1 MHMKRFSLPL
11 LALALCLFGCTPKEN
26 PTPTPTPDPKPD
38 PPTEQVVPAKV
49 TLNETSVSLTG
60 EESKVVTFTSA
71 TDWKAAVA
79 SDGSSWLTV
88 SPASGSAGT
97 TSVTVK
103 AKANPAYDDRK
114 TTFTIT
120 GTGKDGSTSTGT
132 VHVTQAATLGMVV
145 EQKAFEVA
153 AAGGTVTVKV
163 KANTDYTYTIDASGQ
178 GWITETTTRALT
190 EYVHTFKVDANDQ
203 YDSRQGTI
211 TFKNTKTGETDPVTV
226 TQDALLGM
234 IVEQKAFEV
243 ATTGGSITVT
253 VKANTEYDY
262 VISESCKEWITES
275 ATRGLTEYTHTFK
288 IAPND
293 QYDERI
299 GVITFRDTKTGA
311 TEEVQVKQA
320 SKSGMFLATDSAEVS
335 WEEQTVEVKLMTNL
349 DFNVSIYNDWIAR
362 VDTRGLPED
371 IVLFRIAANEYGT
384 PRTGEINFSSADG
397 STSAVFTV
405 KQGISPEFEAER
417 TALMAIFNALDGS
430 NWESHENW
438 GTEAPVT
445 MWPKVMCDENGH
457 VVSLNLND
465 PGIKGSLPPEIGNL
479 PYLTDLN
486 MGGPYVD
493 CHFTGSLPEEI
504 GNLTNLKRLQMDNCP
519 FEGRLPESLGN
530 LSNLEWLY
538 IARCEKLAPG
548 PIPSWIGNLTK
559 LKLIQIYGHN
569 FTGQLPESIGNLTN
583 LEHLDIIHCS
593 LDSTVPAS
601 FGNLRNLKFLRMS
614 ENGNLHGPIPASLS
628 NLPEWWRLWPGVVYG
643 NRFSQ
648 QDIVDSN
655 LPAPKGQKLTA
666 SDGSTLDLDAV
677 LSGNKYTLLHA
688 WDIDFPNCLDFMQTL
703 RNYYKQLP
711 SGELYVFGLMSSN
724 KLESAQ
730 AQEAYN
736 QAKGIYAQYDIP
748 WKQVFD
754 EVYSY
759 NRPFGDEYGDS
770 CYPYGSINEVVLF
783 KGDKVVRT
791 SLATG
796 IPNDCLTYLAD
807 EYDLTLKF
815 YESTDYSQDG
825 KVEMLQTAKEG
836 NGIDLVVMGDGFSDR
851 LIADG
856 TYRKTMVDAMEGF
869 FSVEPFASF
878 RNLFNVYMVT
888 AVSKNEEFSIGTE
901 TALAGYFNAT
911 GTVCNGSIATVQ
923 EYARKAVDET
933 RLQNATCLAILNK
946 EMPAGYTY
954 MLDPEAENDYG
965 GGTGIAFVALGAG
978 SFTGFGDDTMAEI
991 IHHEGGGHAFGKLAD
1006 EYYYDF
1012 NGPVSQD
1019 GLDYLHQVEKYGWYK
1034 NIDSESSPTAVK
1046 WAKFLAD
1053 PRYADEHLG
1062 VYEGADLCISG
1073 LYRPTEDSIMFTNKG
1088 KFNAPSREAIYY
1100 RIHKLAYGASW
1111 KYDYETFVSW
1121 DAKNQ

>member
-1 MHMKRFSLPL
+1 MKRFSLPL

-103 AKANPAYDDRK
+103 AKANPTYDDRE
-114 TTFTIT
+114 TTVTIT

-145 EQKAFEVA
+145 EQKAFEA
-153 AAGGTVTVKV
+153 PAAGGTVTVKV

-178 GWITETTTRALT
+178 SWITETTTRALT
-190 EYVHTFKVDANDQ
+190 EYTHTFKVDANDR

-211 TFKNTKTGETDPVTV
+211 TFKNTKTGETDQVTI

-243 ATTGGSITVT
+243 AATGGSITVT

-275 ATRGLTEYTHTFK
+275 TTRGLTEYAHTFK

-320 SKSGMFLATDSAEVS
+320 SKG
-335 WEEQTVEVKLMTNL
+335 
-349 DFNVSIYNDWIAR
+349 
-362 VDTRGLPED
+362 
-371 IVLFRIAANEYGT
+371 
-384 PRTGEINFSSADG
+384 
-397 STSAVFTV
+397 
-405 KQGISPEFEAER
+405 GISPEFEAER
-417 TALMAIFNALDGS
+417 AALMAIFNALDGP
-430 NWESHENW
+430 NWESHEYW

-445 MWPKVMCDENGH
+445 WWPNILCDENGH

-583 LEHLDIIHCS
+583 LEHLDIKYCS

-688 WDIDFPNCLDFMQTL
+688 WDIEFPNCLDFMQTL

-711 SGELYVFGLMSSN
+711 SGELSVFGLMSSN
-724 KLESAQ
+724 QLESAQ
-730 AQEAYN
+730 AQEEYN

-946 EMPAGYTY
+946 EMPAGYAY
-954 MLDPEAENDYG
+954 MLDPEAVNDYG
-965 GGTGIAFVALGAG
+965 CGTGIAFVALGAG
-978 SFTGFGDDTMAEI
+978 SFIGFGDNTMAEI

-1053 PRYADEHLG
+1053 PRYAGEHLG
-1062 VYEGADLCISG
+1062 VYEGAALCISG
-1073 LYRPTEDSIMFTNKG
+1073 LYRPTEESIMFTNKG

-1121 DAKNQ
+1121 DAKNR

>member
-1 MHMKRFSLPL
+1 MKRFSLPL

-103 AKANPAYDDRK
+103 AKANPTYDDRE

-145 EQKAFEVA
+145 EQKAFEVP

-211 TFKNTKTGETDPVTV
+211 TFKNTKTGETDQVTI

-243 ATTGGSITVT
+243 AETGGSITVT

-275 ATRGLTEYTHTFK
+275 TTRGLTEYTHTFK

-299 GVITFRDTKTGA
+299 GVITFRDTKTGT

-320 SKSGMFLATDSAEVS
+320 SKE
-335 WEEQTVEVKLMTNL
+335 
-349 DFNVSIYNDWIAR
+349 
-362 VDTRGLPED
+362 
-371 IVLFRIAANEYGT
+371 
-384 PRTGEINFSSADG
+384 
-397 STSAVFTV
+397 
-405 KQGISPEFEAER
+405 GISPEFETER
-417 TALMAIFNALDGS
+417 AALMAIFNALDGP
-430 NWESHENW
+430 NWESHEYW

-445 MWPKVMCDENGH
+445 WWPNILCDENGH

-559 LKLIQIYGHN
+559 LKLILLYGHN

-583 LEHLDIIHCS
+583 LEHLDIKYCS

-655 LPAPKGQKLTA
+655 LPAPKGQKLIA

-688 WDIDFPNCLDFMQTL
+688 WDIYFPNCLDFMQTL

-901 TALAGYFNAT
+901 TALEGYFSAT
-911 GTVCNGSIATVQ
+911 GTVCTGSIAAVQ

-946 EMPAGYTY
+946 EMPAGYAY

-965 GGTGIAFVALGAG
+965 CGTGIAFVALGAG
-978 SFTGFGDDTMAEI
+978 SFIGFGDNTMAEI

-1012 NGPVSQD
+1012 NEPVSQN

-1053 PRYADEHLG
+1053 PRYAGEHLG
-1062 VYEGADLCISG
+1062 VYEGAALCISG

-1121 DAKNQ
+1121 DAKNR

>member
-1 MHMKRFSLPL
+1 MKRFSLPL

-60 EESKVVTFTSA
+60 EGSKVVTFTSA

-88 SPASGSAGT
+88 SPTSGSAGT

-211 TFKNTKTGETDPVTV
+211 TFKNTKTGETDQVTV

-243 ATTGGSITVT
+243 AETGGSITVT

-275 ATRGLTEYTHTFK
+275 TTRGLTEYTHTFK

-320 SKSGMFLATDSAEVS
+320 SKG
-335 WEEQTVEVKLMTNL
+335 
-349 DFNVSIYNDWIAR
+349 
-362 VDTRGLPED
+362 
-371 IVLFRIAANEYGT
+371 
-384 PRTGEINFSSADG
+384 
-397 STSAVFTV
+397 
-405 KQGISPEFEAER
+405 GISPEFEAER
-417 TALMAIFNALDGS
+417 AALMAIFNALDGP
-430 NWESHENW
+430 NWESHEYW

-445 MWPKVMCDENGH
+445 WWPNIMCDENGH

-559 LKLIQIYGHN
+559 LKLILIYGHN

-583 LEHLDIIHCS
+583 LEHLDIKYCS

-601 FGNLRNLKFLRMS
+601 FGNLRNLKFLRLS

-628 NLPEWWRLWPGVVYG
+628 NIPEWWRLWPGVVYG

-730 AQEAYN
+730 AQEEYN

-946 EMPAGYTY
+946 EMPAGYAY

-965 GGTGIAFVALGAG
+965 CGTGIAFVALGAG
-978 SFTGFGDDTMAEI
+978 SFIGFGDNTMAEI

-1053 PRYADEHLG
+1053 PRYAGEHLG
-1062 VYEGADLCISG
+1062 VYEGAALCISG

-1088 KFNAPSREAIYY
+1088 QYNAPSREAIYY

-1121 DAKNQ
+1121 DAKNR

>member
-1 MHMKRFSLPL
+1 MKRFSLPL

-38 PPTEQVVPAKV
+38 PPAEQVVPAKV

-60 EESKVVTFTSA
+60 EESKAVTFTSA

-103 AKANPAYDDRK
+103 AKANPTYDERK

-132 VHVTQAATLGMVV
+132 VQVTQAATLGMVV
-145 EQKAFEVA
+145 EQKAFEVPA
-153 AAGGTVTVKV
+153 SGGTVTVKV
-163 KANTDYTYTIDASGQ
+163 KANTDYTYTIDSSGQ

-211 TFKNTKTGETDPVTV
+211 TFKNTKTGETDQVTI
-226 TQDALLGM
+226 TQGALLGM
-234 IVEQKAFEV
+234 IVEQKIFEV
-243 ATTGGSITVT
+243 AETGGSITVT

-275 ATRGLTEYTHTFK
+275 TTRGLTEYTHTFK

-320 SKSGMFLATDSAEVS
+320 SKG
-335 WEEQTVEVKLMTNL
+335 
-349 DFNVSIYNDWIAR
+349 
-362 VDTRGLPED
+362 
-371 IVLFRIAANEYGT
+371 
-384 PRTGEINFSSADG
+384 
-397 STSAVFTV
+397 
-405 KQGISPEFEAER
+405 GISPEFEAER
-417 TALMAIFNALDGS
+417 AALMAIFNALDGP
-430 NWESHENW
+430 NWESHEYW

-445 MWPKVMCDENGH
+445 WWPNILCDENGH
-457 VVSLNLND
+457 VVSLNLSD

-559 LKLIQIYGHN
+559 LKFILIYGHN

-583 LEHLDIIHCS
+583 LENLDIKYCS

-601 FGNLRNLKFLRMS
+601 FGNLKNLKFLRLS

-628 NLPEWWRLWPGVVYG
+628 NIPDWWLWWPQVLFG
-643 NRFSQ
+643 NRFTQ
-648 QDIVDSN
+648 QDVRDSN
-655 LPAPKGQKLTA
+655 LPAPKGYRLTA
-666 SDGSTLDLDAV
+666 SDGSTIDFDA
-677 LSGNKYTLLHA
+677 LRSANKYTLLHS
-688 WDIDFPNCLDFMQTL
+688 WHVDFAICVDYMNTL
-703 RNYYKQLP
+703 RNYYNQLP
-711 SGELYVFGLMSSN
+711 SGELAVLGCMPSN
-724 KLESAQ
+724 RREQ
-730 AQEAYN
+730 APEDFENARTLYTRN
-736 QAKGIYAQYDIP
+736 EIP
-748 WKQVFD
+748 WKQYFD
-754 EVYSY
+754 DLYSD
-759 NRPFGDEYGDS
+759 NRPFGLENGEIL
-770 CYPYGSINEVVLF
+770 YPDGGQNEVIIF
-783 KGDKVVRT
+783 QGDKAVCT

-796 IPNDCLTYLAD
+796 NPDDCLAFIAD
-807 EYDLTLKF
+807 EYNLTLQF

-825 KVEMLQTAKEG
+825 KVETLQTAKEG

-856 TYRKTMVDAMEGF
+856 TYRKALVEAVEGF
-869 FSVEPFASF
+869 FSEEPMASF
-878 RNLFNVYMVT
+878 RNLFNVYLVNV
-888 AVSKNEEFSIGTE
+888 VSQNEEFSPGAV
-901 TALAGYFNAT
+901 TAL
-911 GTVCNGSIATVQ
+911 GSFFTPLGDACGGFPDAVK
-923 EYARKAVDET
+923 ARALGAISEE
-933 RLQNATCLAILNK
+933 RIENATCITVLNRM
-946 EMPAGYTY
+946 MPAGHAY
-954 MLDPEAENDYG
+954 MLDPEAGNELG
-965 GGTGIAFVALGAG
+965 GAGVAFVGLGSG
-978 SFTGFGDDTMAEI
+978 DFGGHGDVSMAELVL
-991 IHHEGGGHAFGKLAD
+991 HEAAGHAFGKLAD
-1006 EYYYDF
+1006 EYYYYF
-1012 NGPVSQD
+1012 NGPATPEI
-1019 GLDYLHQVEKYGWYK
+1019 LDYLHQVEKYGWYK

-1053 PRYADEHLG
+1053 PRYAGEHLG
-1062 VYEGADLCISG
+1062 VYEGANLCLTG
-1073 LYRPTEDSIMFTNKG
+1073 MYRPTEDSMMNSNKG

-1100 RIHKLAYGASW
+1100 RIHKLAYGTSW
-1111 KYDYETFVSW
+1111 KYDYETFVKW
-1121 DAKNQ
+1121 DAKNR

>member
-1 MHMKRFSLPL
+1 MKRFSLPL

-38 PPTEQVVPAKV
+38 PPTEQVTPAKV

-88 SPASGSAGT
+88 SPTSGSAGT

-103 AKANPAYDDRK
+103 AKANPTYDDRK

-145 EQKAFEVA
+145 EQKAFEVP

-163 KANTDYTYTIDASGQ
+163 KANTDYTYTIDASSQ
-178 GWITETTTRALT
+178 SWITETTTRALT
-190 EYVHTFKVDANDQ
+190 EYTHIFKVDANDQ

-211 TFKNTKTGETDPVTV
+211 TFKSTKTGETDQVTI

-243 ATTGGSITVT
+243 AETGGSITVT

-262 VISESCKEWITES
+262 IISESCKEWITES
-275 ATRGLTEYTHTFK
+275 TTRGLTEYTHTFK

-299 GVITFRDTKTGA
+299 GVITFRDTKTGT

-320 SKSGMFLATDSAEVS
+320 SKE
-335 WEEQTVEVKLMTNL
+335 
-349 DFNVSIYNDWIAR
+349 
-362 VDTRGLPED
+362 
-371 IVLFRIAANEYGT
+371 
-384 PRTGEINFSSADG
+384 
-397 STSAVFTV
+397 
-405 KQGISPEFEAER
+405 GISPEFETER
-417 TALMAIFNALDGS
+417 AALMAIFNALDGP
-430 NWESHENW
+430 NWESHEYW

-445 MWPKVMCDENGH
+445 WWPNILCDENGH
-457 VVSLNLND
+457 VVSLDLND

-530 LSNLEWLY
+530 LSNLERLY

-559 LKLIQIYGHN
+559 LKLILLYGHN

-583 LEHLDIIHCS
+583 LEHLDIKYCS

-601 FGNLRNLKFLRMS
+601 FGNLKNLKFLRMS

-628 NLPEWWRLWPGVVYG
+628 NIPDWWVWWPQVLFG
-643 NRFSQ
+643 NRFTQ
-648 QDIVDSN
+648 QDVRDSN
-655 LPAPKGQKLTA
+655 LPAPKGYRLTA
-666 SDGSTLDLDAV
+666 SDGSTIDFDA
-677 LSGNKYTLLHA
+677 LRSANKYTLLHS
-688 WDIDFPNCLDFMQTL
+688 WHVDFAVCVDYMNTL
-703 RNYYKQLP
+703 RNYYNQLP
-711 SGELYVFGLMSSN
+711 SGELAVLGCMPSN
-724 KLESAQ
+724 RGEQ
-730 AQEAYN
+730 APEDFEKARTL
-736 QAKGIYAQYDIP
+736 YARNEIP
-748 WKQVFD
+748 WKQYFD
-754 EVYSY
+754 DLYSD
-759 NRPFGDEYGDS
+759 NRPFGLENGMIL
-770 CYPYGSINEVVLF
+770 YPDGGQNEVIIF
-783 KGDKVVRT
+783 QGDKAVCT

-796 IPNDCLTYLAD
+796 NPDDCLAFIAD
-807 EYDLTLKF
+807 EYNLTLQF
-815 YESTDYSQDG
+815 YESKDYSQDG

-856 TYRKTMVDAMEGF
+856 TYRKALVEAVEGF
-869 FSVEPFASF
+869 FSEEPMASF
-878 RNLFNVYMVT
+878 RNLFNVYLVNV
-888 AVSKNEEFSIGTE
+888 VSQNEEFSPGAV
-901 TALAGYFNAT
+901 TALGSFFTPLGDACGGYPDA
-911 GTVCNGSIATVQ
+911 VK
-923 EYARKAVDET
+923 ARALGAISEE
-933 RLQNATCLAILNK
+933 RFENATCITVLNR
-946 EMPAGYTY
+946 MLPAGHAY
-954 MLDPEAENDYG
+954 MLDPEAGNELG
-965 GGTGIAFVALGAG
+965 GAGVAFVGLGSG
-978 SFTGFGDDTMAEI
+978 DFGGHGDVSMAELVL
-991 IHHEGGGHAFGKLAD
+991 HEAAGHAFGKLAD
-1006 EYYYDF
+1006 EYYYYF
-1012 NGPVSQD
+1012 NGPATPEI
-1019 GLDYLHQVEKYGWYK
+1019 LDYLHQVEKYGWYK

-1053 PRYADEHLG
+1053 PRYAGEHLG
-1062 VYEGADLCISG
+1062 VYEGANLCLTG
-1073 LYRPTEDSIMFTNKG
+1073 MYRPTEDSMMNSNKG

-1121 DAKNQ
+1121 DAKNR

>member
-1 MHMKRFSLPL
+1 MKRFSLPL

-60 EESKVVTFTSA
+60 EGSKVVTFTSA

-79 SDGSSWLTV
+79 SGGSSWLTV
-88 SPASGSAGT
+88 SPTSGSAGT

-103 AKANPAYDDRK
+103 AKANPTYDDRE

-145 EQKAFEVA
+145 EQKAFEVP

-190 EYVHTFKVDANDQ
+190 EYVHTFKVDANDR

-211 TFKNTKTGETDPVTV
+211 TFKNTKTGETDQVTI

-243 ATTGGSITVT
+243 AETGGSITVT

-275 ATRGLTEYTHTFK
+275 TTRGLTEYTHTFK

-320 SKSGMFLATDSAEVS
+320 SKG
-335 WEEQTVEVKLMTNL
+335 
-349 DFNVSIYNDWIAR
+349 
-362 VDTRGLPED
+362 
-371 IVLFRIAANEYGT
+371 
-384 PRTGEINFSSADG
+384 
-397 STSAVFTV
+397 
-405 KQGISPEFEAER
+405 GISPEFEAER
-417 TALMAIFNALDGS
+417 AALMAIFNALDGP
-430 NWESHENW
+430 NWESHEYW

-445 MWPKVMCDENGH
+445 WWPNIMCDENGH

-504 GNLTNLKRLQMDNCP
+504 GNLTNLKRLQMVNCP

-530 LSNLEWLY
+530 LSNLEGLY
-538 IARCEKLAPG
+538 ITYCEKLAPG
-548 PIPSWIGNLTK
+548 PIPSWIGNLAK
-559 LKLIQIYGHN
+559 LKVLQIYGHN
-569 FTGQLPESIGNLTN
+569 FTGQLPESLGNLTN
-583 LEHLDIIHCS
+583 LEKLDIIHCS

-628 NLPEWWRLWPGVVYG
+628 NLPEWWRLWPRVVYG

-688 WDIDFPNCLDFMQTL
+688 WDIYFPNCLDFMQTL

-946 EMPAGYTY
+946 EMPAGYAY

-965 GGTGIAFVALGAG
+965 CGTGIAFVALGAG
-978 SFTGFGDDTMAEI
+978 SFIGFGDNTMAEI

-1053 PRYADEHLG
+1053 PRYAGEHLG
-1062 VYEGADLCISG
+1062 VYEGAALCISG

-1088 KFNAPSREAIYY
+1088 QYNAPSREAIYY

-1121 DAKNQ
+1121 DAKNR

>member
-60 EESKVVTFTSA
+60 EGSKAVTFTSA

-79 SDGSSWLTV
+79 SGGSSWLTV
-88 SPASGSAGT
+88 SPTSGSAGT

-103 AKANPAYDDRK
+103 AKANPTYDDRE

-145 EQKAFEVA
+145 EQKAFEVP

-211 TFKNTKTGETDPVTV
+211 TFKNTKTGETDQVTV

-243 ATTGGSITVT
+243 AETGGSITVT

-275 ATRGLTEYTHTFK
+275 TTRGLTEYTHTFK

-293 QYDERI
+293 QCDERI

-311 TEEVQVKQA
+311 TEEVQV
-320 SKSGMFLATDSAEVS
+320 
-335 WEEQTVEVKLMTNL
+335 
-349 DFNVSIYNDWIAR
+349 R
-362 VDTRGLPED
+362 
-371 IVLFRIAANEYGT
+371 
-384 PRTGEINFSSADG
+384 
-397 STSAVFTV
+397 
-405 KQGISPEFEAER
+405 QGISPEFEAER
-417 TALMAIFNALDGS
+417 AALMAIFNALDGP
-430 NWESHENW
+430 NWESHGYW

-445 MWPKVMCDENGH
+445 RWPKVMCDENGH

-530 LSNLEWLY
+530 LSNLEGLY
-538 IARCEKLAPG
+538 ITYCEKLAPG
-548 PIPSWIGNLTK
+548 PIPSWIGNLAK
-559 LKLIQIYGHN
+559 LKVLQIYGHN

-583 LEHLDIIHCS
+583 LEHLDIKHCS

-688 WDIDFPNCLDFMQTL
+688 WDIYFPNCLDFMQTL

-724 KLESAQ
+724 QLESAQ

-901 TALAGYFNAT
+901 TALEGYFNAM
-911 GTVCNGSIATVQ
+911 GTVCTGSIAAVQ

-1012 NGPVSQD
+1012 NEPVSQN

-1062 VYEGADLCISG
+1062 VYEGAALCISG

-1121 DAKNQ
+1121 DAKNR

>member
-1 MHMKRFSLPL
+1 MPL

-60 EESKVVTFTSA
+60 EGSKVVTFTSA

-79 SDGSSWLTV
+79 SGGSSWLTV

-103 AKANPAYDDRK
+103 AKANPTYDDRE

-145 EQKAFEVA
+145 EQKAFEVP

-190 EYVHTFKVDANDQ
+190 EYTHTFKVDANDR

-211 TFKNTKTGETDPVTV
+211 TFKNTKTGETDQVTI
-226 TQDALLGM
+226 TQGALLGM
-234 IVEQKAFEV
+234 IVEQKVFEV
-243 ATTGGSITVT
+243 AETGGSITVT

-275 ATRGLTEYTHTFK
+275 TTRGLTEYTHTFK
-288 IAPND
+288 I
-293 QYDERI
+293 
-299 GVITFRDTKTGA
+299 RDTKSGA

-320 SKSGMFLATDSAEVS
+320 A
-335 WEEQTVEVKLMTNL
+335 
-349 DFNVSIYNDWIAR
+349 
-362 VDTRGLPED
+362 
-371 IVLFRIAANEYGT
+371 
-384 PRTGEINFSSADG
+384 
-397 STSAVFTV
+397 
-405 KQGISPEFEAER
+405 KQGIPPEFEAER
-417 TALMAIFNALDGS
+417 TALMAIFNALDGP
-430 NWESHENW
+430 NWESHEYW

-445 MWPKVMCDENGH
+445 WWPNILCDENGH
-457 VVSLNLND
+457 VVSLNLSD

-493 CHFTGSLPEEI
+493 CHF
-504 GNLTNLKRLQMDNCP
+504 TNLKRLQMDNCP

-538 IARCEKLAPG
+538 IARCEKLAPS

-583 LEHLDIIHCS
+583 LEHLDIKYCS

-601 FGNLRNLKFLRMS
+601 FGNLRNLKFLRLS

-628 NLPEWWRLWPGVVYG
+628 NIPEWWRLWPGVVYG

-724 KLESAQ
+724 QLESAQ
-730 AQEAYN
+730 AQEEYN

-946 EMPAGYTY
+946 EMPAGYAY

-965 GGTGIAFVALGAG
+965 CGTGIAFVALGAG
-978 SFTGFGDDTMAEI
+978 SFIGFGDNTMAEI

-1053 PRYADEHLG
+1053 PRYAGEHLG
-1062 VYEGADLCISG
+1062 VYEGAALCISG
-1073 LYRPTEDSIMFTNKG
+1073 LYRPTEESIMFTNKG
-1088 KFNAPSREAIYY
+1088 QYNAPSREAIYY

-1121 DAKNQ
+1121 DAKNR

>member
-1 MHMKRFSLPL
+1 MKRFSLPL

-60 EESKVVTFTSA
+60 EGSKVVTFTSA

-79 SDGSSWLTV
+79 SGGSSWLTV
-88 SPASGSAGT
+88 SPTSGSAGT

-103 AKANPAYDDRK
+103 AKANPTYDDRE

-145 EQKAFEVA
+145 EQKAFEVP

-190 EYVHTFKVDANDQ
+190 EYVHTFKVDANDR

-211 TFKNTKTGETDPVTV
+211 TFKNTKTGETDQVTI

-243 ATTGGSITVT
+243 AETGGSITVT

-275 ATRGLTEYTHTFK
+275 TTRGLTEYTHTFK

-320 SKSGMFLATDSAEVS
+320 SKG
-335 WEEQTVEVKLMTNL
+335 
-349 DFNVSIYNDWIAR
+349 
-362 VDTRGLPED
+362 
-371 IVLFRIAANEYGT
+371 
-384 PRTGEINFSSADG
+384 
-397 STSAVFTV
+397 
-405 KQGISPEFEAER
+405 GISPEFEAER
-417 TALMAIFNALDGS
+417 AALMAIFNALDGP
-430 NWESHENW
+430 NWESHEYW

-445 MWPKVMCDENGH
+445 WWPNILCDENGH
-457 VVSLNLND
+457 VVSLNLSD

-504 GNLTNLKRLQMDNCP
+504 GNLTNLKRLQMVNCP

-530 LSNLEWLY
+530 LSNLEGLY
-538 IARCEKLAPG
+538 ITYCEKLAPG
-548 PIPSWIGNLTK
+548 PIPSWIGNLAK
-559 LKLIQIYGHN
+559 LKVLQIYGHN
-569 FTGQLPESIGNLTN
+569 FTGQLPESLGNLTN
-583 LEHLDIIHCS
+583 LEKLDIIHCS

-628 NLPEWWRLWPGVVYG
+628 NLPEWWRLWPRVVYG

-688 WDIDFPNCLDFMQTL
+688 WDIYFPNCLDFMQTL

-946 EMPAGYTY
+946 EMPAGYAY

-965 GGTGIAFVALGAG
+965 CGTGIAFVALGAG
-978 SFTGFGDDTMAEI
+978 SFIGFGDNTMAEI

-1053 PRYADEHLG
+1053 PRYAGEHLG
-1062 VYEGADLCISG
+1062 VYEGAALCISG

-1088 KFNAPSREAIYY
+1088 QYNAPSREAIYY

-1121 DAKNQ
+1121 DAKNR

>member
-1 MHMKRFSLPL
+1 MKRFSLPL

-26 PTPTPTPDPKPD
+26 PTPTPNS
-38 PPTEQVVPAKV
+38 PTEQVVPAKV

-60 EESKVVTFTSA
+60 EGSKVVTFTSA

-103 AKANPAYDDRK
+103 AKANPTYDDRE

-145 EQKAFEVA
+145 EQKAFEVP

-190 EYVHTFKVDANDQ
+190 EYVLTFKVDANDQ

-211 TFKNTKTGETDPVTV
+211 TFKNTKTGETDQVTV

-243 ATTGGSITVT
+243 AETGGSITVT

-275 ATRGLTEYTHTFK
+275 TTRGLTEYTHTFK

-311 TEEVQVKQA
+311 TEEVQV
-320 SKSGMFLATDSAEVS
+320 
-335 WEEQTVEVKLMTNL
+335 
-349 DFNVSIYNDWIAR
+349 R
-362 VDTRGLPED
+362 
-371 IVLFRIAANEYGT
+371 
-384 PRTGEINFSSADG
+384 
-397 STSAVFTV
+397 
-405 KQGISPEFEAER
+405 QGISPEFEAER
-417 TALMAIFNALDGS
+417 AALMAIFNALDGP
-430 NWESHENW
+430 NWESHGYW

-445 MWPKVMCDENGH
+445 RWPKVMCDENGH

-530 LSNLEWLY
+530 LSNLEGLY
-538 IARCEKLAPG
+538 ITYCEKLAPG

-559 LKLIQIYGHN
+559 LKVLQIYGHN
-569 FTGQLPESIGNLTN
+569 FTGQLPESLGNLTN
-583 LEHLDIIHCS
+583 LEQLDIIHCS

-655 LPAPKGQKLTA
+655 LPAPKGRKLTA

-688 WDIDFPNCLDFMQTL
+688 WDIYFPNCLDFMQTL

-724 KLESAQ
+724 QLESAQ

-901 TALAGYFNAT
+901 TALEGYFSAT
-911 GTVCNGSIATVQ
+911 GTACTGSIAAVQ

-978 SFTGFGDDTMAEI
+978 SFIGFGDDTMAEI

-1012 NGPVSQD
+1012 NEPVSQN

-1053 PRYADEHLG
+1053 PRYAGEHLG

-1121 DAKNQ
+1121 DAKNR

>member
-60 EESKVVTFTSA
+60 EGSKAVTFTSA

-88 SPASGSAGT
+88 SPTSGSAGT

-103 AKANPAYDDRK
+103 AKANPAYDDRE

-145 EQKAFEVA
+145 EQKAFEVP

-190 EYVHTFKVDANDQ
+190 EYVHTFKVDANDR

-211 TFKNTKTGETDPVTV
+211 TFKNTKTGETDQVTI

-234 IVEQKAFEV
+234 IVEQKVFEV
-243 ATTGGSITVT
+243 AETGGSITVT

-275 ATRGLTEYTHTFK
+275 TTRGLTEYTHTFK

-320 SKSGMFLATDSAEVS
+320 SKG
-335 WEEQTVEVKLMTNL
+335 
-349 DFNVSIYNDWIAR
+349 
-362 VDTRGLPED
+362 
-371 IVLFRIAANEYGT
+371 
-384 PRTGEINFSSADG
+384 
-397 STSAVFTV
+397 
-405 KQGISPEFEAER
+405 GISPEFEAER
-417 TALMAIFNALDGS
+417 TALMAIFNALDGP
-430 NWESHENW
+430 NWESHEYW

-445 MWPKVMCDENGH
+445 WWPNILCDENGH
-457 VVSLNLND
+457 VVSLNLSD

-530 LSNLEWLY
+530 LSNLERLY
-538 IARCEKLAPG
+538 ITYCEKLAPG

-569 FTGQLPESIGNLTN
+569 FTGQLPESLGNLTN
-583 LEHLDIIHCS
+583 LEKLDIMHCS

-628 NLPEWWRLWPGVVYG
+628 NLPEWWRLWPRVVYG

-688 WDIDFPNCLDFMQTL
+688 WDIYFPNCLDFMQTL

-724 KLESAQ
+724 QLESAQ

-946 EMPAGYTY
+946 EMPAGYAY

-965 GGTGIAFVALGAG
+965 CGTGIAFVALGAG
-978 SFTGFGDDTMAEI
+978 SFIGFGDNTMAEI

-1053 PRYADEHLG
+1053 PRYAGEHLG
-1062 VYEGADLCISG
+1062 VYEGAALCISG

-1088 KFNAPSREAIYY
+1088 QYNAPSREAIYY

-1121 DAKNQ
+1121 DAKNR

>member
-1 MHMKRFSLPL
+1 MKRFSLPL

-60 EESKVVTFTSA
+60 EGSKVVTFTSA

-79 SDGSSWLTV
+79 SGGSSWLTV
-88 SPASGSAGT
+88 SPTSGSAGT

-103 AKANPAYDDRK
+103 AKANPTYDDRE

-145 EQKAFEVA
+145 EQKAFEVP

-211 TFKNTKTGETDPVTV
+211 TFKNTKTGETDQVTV

-243 ATTGGSITVT
+243 AETGGSITVT

-275 ATRGLTEYTHTFK
+275 TTRGLTEYTHTFK

-293 QYDERI
+293 QCDERI

-311 TEEVQVKQA
+311 TEEVQV
-320 SKSGMFLATDSAEVS
+320 
-335 WEEQTVEVKLMTNL
+335 
-349 DFNVSIYNDWIAR
+349 R
-362 VDTRGLPED
+362 
-371 IVLFRIAANEYGT
+371 
-384 PRTGEINFSSADG
+384 
-397 STSAVFTV
+397 
-405 KQGISPEFEAER
+405 QGISPEFEAER
-417 TALMAIFNALDGS
+417 AALMAIFNALDGP
-430 NWESHENW
+430 NWESHGYW

-445 MWPKVMCDENGH
+445 RWQKVMCDENGH

-530 LSNLEWLY
+530 LSNLERLY
-538 IARCEKLAPG
+538 ITYCEKLAPG

-559 LKLIQIYGHN
+559 LKVLQIYGHN

-583 LEHLDIIHCS
+583 LEHLDIKHCS

-724 KLESAQ
+724 QLESAQ
-730 AQEAYN
+730 AQEEYN

-807 EYDLTLKF
+807 EYDLTLQF

-901 TALAGYFNAT
+901 TALAGYFSAT
-911 GTVCNGSIATVQ
+911 GTVCTGSIAAVQ

-978 SFTGFGDDTMAEI
+978 SFIGFGDDTMAEI

-1012 NGPVSQD
+1012 NEPVSQN

-1053 PRYADEHLG
+1053 PRYAGEHLG
-1062 VYEGADLCISG
+1062 VYEGAALCISG

-1121 DAKNQ
+1121 DAKNR

>member
-1 MHMKRFSLPL
+1 MKRFSLPL

-60 EESKVVTFTSA
+60 EGSKVVTFTSA

-79 SDGSSWLTV
+79 SGGSSWLTV
-88 SPASGSAGT
+88 SPTSGSAGT

-103 AKANPAYDDRK
+103 AKANPTYDDRE

-145 EQKAFEVA
+145 EQKAFEVP

-211 TFKNTKTGETDPVTV
+211 TFKNTKTGETDQVTI
-226 TQDALLGM
+226 TQGALLGM
-234 IVEQKAFEV
+234 IVEQKVFEV
-243 ATTGGSITVT
+243 AETGGSITVT

-275 ATRGLTEYTHTFK
+275 TTRGLTEYTHTFK

-311 TEEVQVKQA
+311 TEEVQV
-320 SKSGMFLATDSAEVS
+320 
-335 WEEQTVEVKLMTNL
+335 
-349 DFNVSIYNDWIAR
+349 R
-362 VDTRGLPED
+362 
-371 IVLFRIAANEYGT
+371 
-384 PRTGEINFSSADG
+384 
-397 STSAVFTV
+397 
-405 KQGISPEFEAER
+405 QGISPEFEAER
-417 TALMAIFNALDGS
+417 AALMAIFNALDGP
-430 NWESHENW
+430 NWESHEYW

-445 MWPKVMCDENGH
+445 WWPNILCDENGH
-457 VVSLNLND
+457 VVSLDLND

-538 IARCEKLAPG
+538 IARCEKLAPS

-583 LEHLDIIHCS
+583 LEHLDIKYCS

-601 FGNLRNLKFLRMS
+601 FGNLRNLKFLRLS

-628 NLPEWWRLWPGVVYG
+628 NIPEWWRLWPGVVYG

-724 KLESAQ
+724 QLESAQ
-730 AQEAYN
+730 AQEEYN

-1062 VYEGADLCISG
+1062 VYEGAALCISG

-1111 KYDYETFVSW
+1111 KYDY
-1121 DAKNQ
+1121 DRRR

>member
-103 AKANPAYDDRK
+103 AKANPTYDDRE

-145 EQKAFEVA
+145 EQKAFEVP
-153 AAGGTVTVKV
+153 AAGGTVTVRV
-163 KANTDYTYTIDASGQ
+163 RANTDYTYTIDASGQ
-178 GWITETTTRALT
+178 SWITETTTRALT
-190 EYVHTFKVDANDQ
+190 EYVHTFKVDANDR

-211 TFKNTKTGETDPVTV
+211 TFKNTKTGETDQVTI
-226 TQDALLGM
+226 TQGALLGM
-234 IVEQKAFEV
+234 IVEQKVFEV
-243 ATTGGSITVT
+243 AATGGSITVT

-275 ATRGLTEYTHTFK
+275 TTRGLTEYTHTFK

-320 SKSGMFLATDSAEVS
+320 A
-335 WEEQTVEVKLMTNL
+335 
-349 DFNVSIYNDWIAR
+349 
-362 VDTRGLPED
+362 
-371 IVLFRIAANEYGT
+371 
-384 PRTGEINFSSADG
+384 
-397 STSAVFTV
+397 
-405 KQGISPEFEAER
+405 KQGIPPEFEAER
-417 TALMAIFNALDGS
+417 TALMAIFNALDGP
-430 NWESHENW
+430 NWESHEYW

-445 MWPKVMCDENGH
+445 WWPNILCDENGH

-479 PYLTDLN
+479 PYLTSLN

-538 IARCEKLAPG
+538 IARCEKLAPS

-583 LEHLDIIHCS
+583 LEHLDIKYCS

-601 FGNLRNLKFLRMS
+601 FGNLRNLKFLRLS

-628 NLPEWWRLWPGVVYG
+628 NIPEWWRLWPGVVYG

-730 AQEAYN
+730 AQEEYN

-946 EMPAGYTY
+946 EMPAGYAY

-965 GGTGIAFVALGAG
+965 CGTGIAFVALGAG
-978 SFTGFGDDTMAEI
+978 SFIGFGDNTMAEI

-1053 PRYADEHLG
+1053 PRYAGEHLG
-1062 VYEGADLCISG
+1062 VYEGAALCISG

-1088 KFNAPSREAIYY
+1088 QYNAPSREAIYY
-1100 RIHKLAYGASW
+1100 RIHKLAYGTSW

-1121 DAKNQ
+1121 DAKNR

>member
-1 MHMKRFSLPL
+1 MKRFSLPL

-26 PTPTPTPDPKPD
+26 PTPTPDPKPD

-88 SPASGSAGT
+88 SPTSGSAGT

-145 EQKAFEVA
+145 EQKAFEVPA
-153 AAGGTVTVKV
+153 SGGTVTVKV
-163 KANTDYTYTIDASGQ
+163 KANTDYTYTIDSSGQ

-211 TFKNTKTGETDPVTV
+211 TFKNTKTGETDQVTI
-226 TQDALLGM
+226 TQGALLGM
-234 IVEQKAFEV
+234 IVEQKIFEV
-243 ATTGGSITVT
+243 AETGGSITVT

-275 ATRGLTEYTHTFK
+275 TTRGLTEYTHTFK

-320 SKSGMFLATDSAEVS
+320 SK
-335 WEEQTVEVKLMTNL
+335 
-349 DFNVSIYNDWIAR
+349 
-362 VDTRGLPED
+362 
-371 IVLFRIAANEYGT
+371 
-384 PRTGEINFSSADG
+384 
-397 STSAVFTV
+397 
-405 KQGISPEFEAER
+405 QGIPPELEAER
-417 TALMAIFNALDGS
+417 AALMAIFNALDGP
-430 NWESHENW
+430 NWESHEYW

-445 MWPKVMCDENGH
+445 WWPRVGCDENGH
-457 VVSLNLND
+457 VISLDLND

-504 GNLTNLKRLQMDNCP
+504 GNLTNLKRLQMDHCP

-530 LSNLEWLY
+530 LSNLERLY
-538 IARCEKLAPG
+538 ITYCEKLAPG

-559 LKLIQIYGHN
+559 LKIIQIYGHN
-569 FTGQLPESIGNLTN
+569 FTGQLPESLGNLTN
-583 LEHLDIIHCS
+583 LEKLDIMHCS

-688 WDIDFPNCLDFMQTL
+688 WDIEFPNCLDFMQTL

-724 KLESAQ
+724 QLESAQ
-730 AQEAYN
+730 AQEEYN

-946 EMPAGYTY
+946 EMPAGYAY

-965 GGTGIAFVALGAG
+965 CGTGIAFVALGAG
-978 SFTGFGDDTMAEI
+978 SFIGFGDNTMAEI
-991 IHHEGGGHAFGKLAD
+991 IHHEVGGHAFGKLAD

-1053 PRYADEHLG
+1053 PRYAGEHLG
-1062 VYEGADLCISG
+1062 VYEGAALCISG

-1088 KFNAPSREAIYY
+1088 QYNAPSREAIYY

-1121 DAKNQ
+1121 DAKNR

>member
-1 MHMKRFSLPL
+1 MKRFSLPL

-60 EESKVVTFTSA
+60 EGSKVVTFTSA

-79 SDGSSWLTV
+79 SGGSSWLTV

-103 AKANPAYDDRK
+103 AKANPTYDDRE

-145 EQKAFEVA
+145 EQKAFEVP

-190 EYVHTFKVDANDQ
+190 EYTHTFKVDANDR

-211 TFKNTKTGETDPVTV
+211 TFKNTKTGETDQVTI
-226 TQDALLGM
+226 TQGALLGM
-234 IVEQKAFEV
+234 IVEQKVFEV
-243 ATTGGSITVT
+243 AATGGSITVT

-275 ATRGLTEYTHTFK
+275 TTRGLTEYTHTFK

-299 GVITFRDTKTGA
+299 GVITFRDTKSGA

-320 SKSGMFLATDSAEVS
+320 A
-335 WEEQTVEVKLMTNL
+335 
-349 DFNVSIYNDWIAR
+349 
-362 VDTRGLPED
+362 
-371 IVLFRIAANEYGT
+371 
-384 PRTGEINFSSADG
+384 
-397 STSAVFTV
+397 
-405 KQGISPEFEAER
+405 KQGIPPEFEAER
-417 TALMAIFNALDGS
+417 TALMAIFNALDGP
-430 NWESHENW
+430 NWESHEYW

-445 MWPKVMCDENGH
+445 WWPNILCDENGH
-457 VVSLNLND
+457 VVSLNLSD

-538 IARCEKLAPG
+538 IARCEKLAPS

-583 LEHLDIIHCS
+583 LEHLDIKYCS

-601 FGNLRNLKFLRMS
+601 FGNLRNLKFLRLS

-628 NLPEWWRLWPGVVYG
+628 NIPEWWRLWPGVVYG

-724 KLESAQ
+724 QLESAQ
-730 AQEAYN
+730 AQEEYN

-901 TALAGYFNAT
+901 TALEGYFSAT
-911 GTVCNGSIATVQ
+911 GTACTGSIAAVQ

-946 EMPAGYTY
+946 EMPAGYAY

-965 GGTGIAFVALGAG
+965 CGTGIAFVALGAG
-978 SFTGFGDDTMAEI
+978 SFIGFGDNTMAEI

-1053 PRYADEHLG
+1053 PRYAGEHLG
-1062 VYEGADLCISG
+1062 VYEGAALCISG
-1073 LYRPTEDSIMFTNKG
+1073 LYRPTEESIMFTNKG
-1088 KFNAPSREAIYY
+1088 QYNAPSREAIYY

-1121 DAKNQ
+1121 DAKNR

>member
-26 PTPTPTPDPKPD
+26 PTPTPDPKPD

-60 EESKVVTFTSA
+60 EGSKVVTFTSA

-79 SDGSSWLTV
+79 SGGSSWLTV

-103 AKANPAYDDRK
+103 AKANPTYDDRE

-145 EQKAFEVA
+145 EQKAFEVP

-211 TFKNTKTGETDPVTV
+211 TFKNTKTGETDQVTV

-243 ATTGGSITVT
+243 AETGGSITVT

-275 ATRGLTEYTHTFK
+275 TTRGLTEYTHTFK

-293 QYDERI
+293 QCDERI

-311 TEEVQVKQA
+311 TEEVQV
-320 SKSGMFLATDSAEVS
+320 
-335 WEEQTVEVKLMTNL
+335 
-349 DFNVSIYNDWIAR
+349 R
-362 VDTRGLPED
+362 
-371 IVLFRIAANEYGT
+371 
-384 PRTGEINFSSADG
+384 
-397 STSAVFTV
+397 
-405 KQGISPEFEAER
+405 QGISPEFEAER
-417 TALMAIFNALDGS
+417 AALMAIFNALDGP
-430 NWESHENW
+430 NWESHGYW

-445 MWPKVMCDENGH
+445 RWPKVMCDENGH

-465 PGIKGSLPPEIGNL
+465 PRIKGSLPPEIGNL

-530 LSNLEWLY
+530 LSNLERLY
-538 IARCEKLAPG
+538 ITYCEKLAPG

-559 LKLIQIYGHN
+559 LKVLQIYGHN

-583 LEHLDIIHCS
+583 LEHLDIKHCS

-688 WDIDFPNCLDFMQTL
+688 WDIYFPNCLDFMQTL

-724 KLESAQ
+724 KQESAQ

-901 TALAGYFNAT
+901 TALEGYFSAT
-911 GTVCNGSIATVQ
+911 GTVCTGSIAAVQ

-1012 NGPVSQD
+1012 NEPVSQN

-1053 PRYADEHLG
+1053 PRYAGEHLG
-1062 VYEGADLCISG
+1062 VYEGAALCISG

-1121 DAKNQ
+1121 DAKNR

>member
-60 EESKVVTFTSA
+60 EGSKVVTFTSA

-79 SDGSSWLTV
+79 SGGSSWLTV
-88 SPASGSAGT
+88 SPTSGSAGT

-103 AKANPAYDDRK
+103 AKANPTYDDRE

-145 EQKAFEVA
+145 EQKAFEVP

-211 TFKNTKTGETDPVTV
+211 TFKNTKTGETDQVTV

-243 ATTGGSITVT
+243 AETGGSITVT

-275 ATRGLTEYTHTFK
+275 TTRGLTEYTHTFK

-293 QYDERI
+293 QCDERI

-311 TEEVQVKQA
+311 TEEVQV
-320 SKSGMFLATDSAEVS
+320 
-335 WEEQTVEVKLMTNL
+335 
-349 DFNVSIYNDWIAR
+349 R
-362 VDTRGLPED
+362 
-371 IVLFRIAANEYGT
+371 
-384 PRTGEINFSSADG
+384 
-397 STSAVFTV
+397 
-405 KQGISPEFEAER
+405 QGISPEFEAER
-417 TALMAIFNALDGS
+417 AALMAIFNALDGP
-430 NWESHENW
+430 NWESHEYW

-445 MWPKVMCDENGH
+445 WWPKVFCDENGH
-457 VVSLNLND
+457 VVSLDLND

-504 GNLTNLKRLQMDNCP
+504 GNL
-519 FEGRLPESLGN
+519 
-530 LSNLEWLY
+530 SNLERLY
-538 IARCEKLAPG
+538 ITYCEKLAPG

-559 LKLIQIYGHN
+559 LKVLQIYGHN

-583 LEHLDIIHCS
+583 LEHLDIKHCS

-601 FGNLRNLKFLRMS
+601 FGNLRNLKFLRMF

-688 WDIDFPNCLDFMQTL
+688 WDIYFPNCLDFMQTL

-901 TALAGYFNAT
+901 TALEGYFNAT
-911 GTVCNGSIATVQ
+911 GTVCTGSIAAVQ

-1012 NGPVSQD
+1012 NEPVSQN

-1053 PRYADEHLG
+1053 PRYAGEHLG
-1062 VYEGADLCISG
+1062 VYEGAALCISG
-1073 LYRPTEDSIMFTNKG
+1073 LYRPTEESIMFTNKG
-1088 KFNAPSREAIYY
+1088 QYNAPSREAIYY

-1121 DAKNQ
+1121 DAKNR

>member
-1 MHMKRFSLPL
+1 
-11 LALALCLFGCTPKEN
+11 
-26 PTPTPTPDPKPD
+26 
-38 PPTEQVVPAKV
+38 
-49 TLNETSVSLTG
+49 
-60 EESKVVTFTSA
+60 
-71 TDWKAAVA
+71 
-79 SDGSSWLTV
+79 
-88 SPASGSAGT
+88 
-97 TSVTVK
+97 
-103 AKANPAYDDRK
+103 
-114 TTFTIT
+114 
-120 GTGKDGSTSTGT
+120 
-132 VHVTQAATLGMVV
+132 
-145 EQKAFEVA
+145 
-153 AAGGTVTVKV
+153 
-163 KANTDYTYTIDASGQ
+163 
-178 GWITETTTRALT
+178 
-190 EYVHTFKVDANDQ
+190 
-203 YDSRQGTI
+203 
-211 TFKNTKTGETDPVTV
+211 
-226 TQDALLGM
+226 
-234 IVEQKAFEV
+234 
-243 ATTGGSITVT
+243 
-253 VKANTEYDY
+253 
-262 VISESCKEWITES
+262 
-275 ATRGLTEYTHTFK
+275 
-288 IAPND
+288 
-293 QYDERI
+293 
-299 GVITFRDTKTGA
+299 
-311 TEEVQVKQA
+311 
-320 SKSGMFLATDSAEVS
+320 
-335 WEEQTVEVKLMTNL
+335 
-349 DFNVSIYNDWIAR
+349 
-362 VDTRGLPED
+362 
-371 IVLFRIAANEYGT
+371 
-384 PRTGEINFSSADG
+384 
-397 STSAVFTV
+397 
-405 KQGISPEFEAER
+405 
-417 TALMAIFNALDGS
+417 
-430 NWESHENW
+430 
-438 GTEAPVT
+438 
-445 MWPKVMCDENGH
+445 
-457 VVSLNLND
+457 
-465 PGIKGSLPPEIGNL
+465 
-479 PYLTDLN
+479 
-486 MGGPYVD
+486 
-493 CHFTGSLPEEI
+493 
-504 GNLTNLKRLQMDNCP
+504 
-519 FEGRLPESLGN
+519 
-530 LSNLEWLY
+530 
-538 IARCEKLAPG
+538 
-548 PIPSWIGNLTK
+548 
-559 LKLIQIYGHN
+559 
-569 FTGQLPESIGNLTN
+569 
-583 LEHLDIIHCS
+583 
-593 LDSTVPAS
+593 
-601 FGNLRNLKFLRMS
+601 
-614 ENGNLHGPIPASLS
+614 LS

-655 LPAPKGQKLTA
+655 LPAPKGQKLIA

-688 WDIDFPNCLDFMQTL
+688 WDIEFPNCLDFMQTL

-711 SGELYVFGLMSSN
+711 SGELSVFGLMSSN
-724 KLESAQ
+724 QLESAQ
-730 AQEAYN
+730 AQEEYN

-911 GTVCNGSIATVQ
+911 GTVCTGSIAAVQ

-1012 NGPVSQD
+1012 NEPVSQN

-1053 PRYADEHLG
+1053 PRYAGEHLG
-1062 VYEGADLCISG
+1062 VYEGAALCISG

-1121 DAKNQ
+1121 DAKNR

>member
-1 MHMKRFSLPL
+1 MKRFSLPL

-26 PTPTPTPDPKPD
+26 PTPTPDPKPD

-60 EESKVVTFTSA
+60 EGSKVVTFTSA

-79 SDGSSWLTV
+79 SGGSSWLTV
-88 SPASGSAGT
+88 SPTSGSAGT

-103 AKANPAYDDRK
+103 AKANPTYDDRE

-145 EQKAFEVA
+145 EQKAFEVP

-211 TFKNTKTGETDPVTV
+211 TFKNTKTGETDQVTV

-243 ATTGGSITVT
+243 AETGGSITVT

-275 ATRGLTEYTHTFK
+275 TTRGLTEYTHTFK

-311 TEEVQVKQA
+311 TEEVQV
-320 SKSGMFLATDSAEVS
+320 
-335 WEEQTVEVKLMTNL
+335 
-349 DFNVSIYNDWIAR
+349 R
-362 VDTRGLPED
+362 
-371 IVLFRIAANEYGT
+371 
-384 PRTGEINFSSADG
+384 
-397 STSAVFTV
+397 
-405 KQGISPEFEAER
+405 QGISPEFEAER
-417 TALMAIFNALDGS
+417 AALMAIFNALDGP
-430 NWESHENW
+430 NWESHGYW

-445 MWPKVMCDENGH
+445 RWPKVMCDENGH

-530 LSNLEWLY
+530 LSNLERLY
-538 IARCEKLAPG
+538 ITYCEKLAPG

-559 LKLIQIYGHN
+559 LKVLQIYGHN

-583 LEHLDIIHCS
+583 LEHLDIKHCS

-724 KLESAQ
+724 QLESAQ
-730 AQEAYN
+730 AQEEYN

-901 TALAGYFNAT
+901 TALEGYFSAT
-911 GTVCNGSIATVQ
+911 GTACTGSIAAVQ

-1012 NGPVSQD
+1012 NEPVSQN

-1053 PRYADEHLG
+1053 PRYAGEHLG
-1062 VYEGADLCISG
+1062 VYEGAALCISG

-1121 DAKNQ
+1121 DAKNR

>member
-1 MHMKRFSLPL
+1 MKVKSTLMHMKRFSLPL

-26 PTPTPTPDPKPD
+26 PTPTPDPKPD

-60 EESKVVTFTSA
+60 EGSKVVTFTSA

-88 SPASGSAGT
+88 SPTSGSAGT

-103 AKANPAYDDRK
+103 AKANPTYDDRK

-145 EQKAFEVA
+145 EQKAFEVP

-190 EYVHTFKVDANDQ
+190 EYVHTFKVDANDR

-211 TFKNTKTGETDPVTV
+211 TFKNTKTGETDQVTV

-243 ATTGGSITVT
+243 AETGGSITVT

-275 ATRGLTEYTHTFK
+275 TTRGLTEYTHTFK

-320 SKSGMFLATDSAEVS
+320 SKG
-335 WEEQTVEVKLMTNL
+335 
-349 DFNVSIYNDWIAR
+349 
-362 VDTRGLPED
+362 
-371 IVLFRIAANEYGT
+371 
-384 PRTGEINFSSADG
+384 
-397 STSAVFTV
+397 
-405 KQGISPEFEAER
+405 GISPEFEAER
-417 TALMAIFNALDGS
+417 AALMAIFNALDGP
-430 NWESHENW
+430 NWESHEYW

-445 MWPKVMCDENGH
+445 WWPNIMCDENGH

-486 MGGPYVD
+486 LGGPYVD

-583 LEHLDIIHCS
+583 LEHLDIKYCS

-601 FGNLRNLKFLRMS
+601 FGNLKNLKFLRLS

-628 NLPEWWRLWPGVVYG
+628 NLPEWWRLWPRVVYG

-711 SGELYVFGLMSSN
+711 SGELSVFGLMSSN
-724 KLESAQ
+724 QLESAQ
-730 AQEAYN
+730 AQEEYN

-946 EMPAGYTY
+946 EMPAGYAY

-965 GGTGIAFVALGAG
+965 CGTGIAFVALGAG
-978 SFTGFGDDTMAEI
+978 SFIGFGDNTMAEI

-1053 PRYADEHLG
+1053 PRYAGEHLG
-1062 VYEGADLCISG
+1062 VYEGAALCISG
-1073 LYRPTEDSIMFTNKG
+1073 LYRPTEESIMFTNKG
-1088 KFNAPSREAIYY
+1088 QYNAPSREAIYY

-1121 DAKNQ
+1121 DAKNR

>member
-1 MHMKRFSLPL
+1 MKRFSLPL

-60 EESKVVTFTSA
+60 EGSKVVTFTSA

-88 SPASGSAGT
+88 SPTSGSAGT

-103 AKANPAYDDRK
+103 AKANPTYDDRE

-145 EQKAFEVA
+145 EQKAFEVP

-190 EYVHTFKVDANDQ
+190 EYTHTFKVDANDR

-211 TFKNTKTGETDPVTV
+211 TFKNTKTGETDQVTI
-226 TQDALLGM
+226 TQGALLGM
-234 IVEQKAFEV
+234 IVEQKVFEV
-243 ATTGGSITVT
+243 AETGGSITVT

-275 ATRGLTEYTHTFK
+275 TTRGLTEYTHTFK

-299 GVITFRDTKTGA
+299 GVITFRDTKSGA

-320 SKSGMFLATDSAEVS
+320 A
-335 WEEQTVEVKLMTNL
+335 
-349 DFNVSIYNDWIAR
+349 
-362 VDTRGLPED
+362 
-371 IVLFRIAANEYGT
+371 
-384 PRTGEINFSSADG
+384 
-397 STSAVFTV
+397 
-405 KQGISPEFEAER
+405 KQGIPPEFEAER
-417 TALMAIFNALDGS
+417 TALMAIFNALDGP
-430 NWESHENW
+430 NWESHEYW

-445 MWPKVMCDENGH
+445 WWPNILCDENGH
-457 VVSLNLND
+457 VVSLNLSD

-538 IARCEKLAPG
+538 IARCEKLAPS

-583 LEHLDIIHCS
+583 LEHLDIKYCS

-601 FGNLRNLKFLRMS
+601 FGNLRNLKFLRLS

-628 NLPEWWRLWPGVVYG
+628 NIPEWWRLWPGVVYG

-724 KLESAQ
+724 QLESAQ
-730 AQEAYN
+730 AQEEYN

-946 EMPAGYTY
+946 EMPAGYAY

-965 GGTGIAFVALGAG
+965 CGTGIAFVALGAG
-978 SFTGFGDDTMAEI
+978 SFIGFGDNTMAEI

-1053 PRYADEHLG
+1053 PRYAGEHLG
-1062 VYEGADLCISG
+1062 VYEGAALCISG
-1073 LYRPTEDSIMFTNKG
+1073 LYRPTEESIMFTNKG
-1088 KFNAPSREAIYY
+1088 QYNAPSREAIYY

-1121 DAKNQ
+1121 DAKNR

>member
-60 EESKVVTFTSA
+60 EGSKVVTFTSA

-79 SDGSSWLTV
+79 SGGSSWLTV

-103 AKANPAYDDRK
+103 AKANPTYDDRE

-145 EQKAFEVA
+145 EQKAFEVP

-190 EYVHTFKVDANDQ
+190 EYTHTFKVDANDR

-211 TFKNTKTGETDPVTV
+211 TFKNTKTGETDQVTI
-226 TQDALLGM
+226 TQGALLGM
-234 IVEQKAFEV
+234 IVEQKVFEV
-243 ATTGGSITVT
+243 AETGGSITVT

-275 ATRGLTEYTHTFK
+275 TTRGLTEYTHTFK

-299 GVITFRDTKTGA
+299 GVITFRDTKSGA

-320 SKSGMFLATDSAEVS
+320 A
-335 WEEQTVEVKLMTNL
+335 
-349 DFNVSIYNDWIAR
+349 
-362 VDTRGLPED
+362 
-371 IVLFRIAANEYGT
+371 
-384 PRTGEINFSSADG
+384 
-397 STSAVFTV
+397 
-405 KQGISPEFEAER
+405 KQGIPPEFEAER
-417 TALMAIFNALDGS
+417 TALMAIFNALDGP
-430 NWESHENW
+430 NWESHEYW

-445 MWPKVMCDENGH
+445 WWPNILCDENGH
-457 VVSLNLND
+457 VVSLNLSD

-538 IARCEKLAPG
+538 IARCEKLAPS

-583 LEHLDIIHCS
+583 LEHLDIKYCS

-601 FGNLRNLKFLRMS
+601 FGNLRNLKFLRLS

-628 NLPEWWRLWPGVVYG
+628 NIPEWWRLWPGVVYG

-724 KLESAQ
+724 QLESAQ
-730 AQEAYN
+730 AQEEYN

-946 EMPAGYTY
+946 EMPAGYAY

-965 GGTGIAFVALGAG
+965 CGTGIAFVALGAG
-978 SFTGFGDDTMAEI
+978 SFIGFGDNTMAEI

-1053 PRYADEHLG
+1053 PRYAGEHLG
-1062 VYEGADLCISG
+1062 VYEGAALCISG
-1073 LYRPTEDSIMFTNKG
+1073 LYRPTEESIMFTNKG
-1088 KFNAPSREAIYY
+1088 QYNAPSREAIYY

-1121 DAKNQ
+1121 DAKNR

>member
-1 MHMKRFSLPL
+1 MKVKSILMHMKRFSLPL

-145 EQKAFEVA
+145 EQKAFEVP

-163 KANTDYTYTIDASGQ
+163 KANTDYTYTIDVSGQ

-190 EYVHTFKVDANDQ
+190 EYVHTFKVDANDR

-211 TFKNTKTGETDPVTV
+211 TFKNTKTGETDQVTI
-226 TQDALLGM
+226 TQGALLGM
-234 IVEQKAFEV
+234 IVEQKVFEV
-243 ATTGGSITVT
+243 AETGGSITVT

-275 ATRGLTEYTHTFK
+275 TTRGLTEYTHTFK

-320 SKSGMFLATDSAEVS
+320 SKG
-335 WEEQTVEVKLMTNL
+335 
-349 DFNVSIYNDWIAR
+349 
-362 VDTRGLPED
+362 
-371 IVLFRIAANEYGT
+371 
-384 PRTGEINFSSADG
+384 
-397 STSAVFTV
+397 
-405 KQGISPEFEAER
+405 GISPEFEAER
-417 TALMAIFNALDGS
+417 AALMAIFNALDGP
-430 NWESHENW
+430 NWESHEYW

-445 MWPKVMCDENGH
+445 WWPNILCDENGH
-457 VVSLNLND
+457 VVSLNLSD

-538 IARCEKLAPG
+538 IARCEKLAPS

-583 LEHLDIIHCS
+583 LEHLDIKYCS

-628 NLPEWWRLWPGVVYG
+628 NIPEWWRLWPGVVYG

-655 LPAPKGQKLTA
+655 LPAPKGQKLIA

-724 KLESAQ
+724 QLESAQ
-730 AQEAYN
+730 AQEEYN

-946 EMPAGYTY
+946 EMPAGYAY

-965 GGTGIAFVALGAG
+965 CGTGIAFVALGAG
-978 SFTGFGDDTMAEI
+978 SFIGFGDNTMAEI

-1053 PRYADEHLG
+1053 PRYAGEHLG
-1062 VYEGADLCISG
+1062 VYEGAALCISG

-1088 KFNAPSREAIYY
+1088 QYNAPSREAIYY

-1121 DAKNQ
+1121 DAKNR

>member
-103 AKANPAYDDRK
+103 AKANPTYDDRK

-145 EQKAFEVA
+145 EQKAFEVP
-153 AAGGTVTVKV
+153 AAGGTVTVRV
-163 KANTDYTYTIDASGQ
+163 RANTDYTYTIDASGQ
-178 GWITETTTRALT
+178 SWITETTTRALT

-211 TFKNTKTGETDPVTV
+211 TFKNTKTGETDQVTI
-226 TQDALLGM
+226 TQGALLGM
-234 IVEQKAFEV
+234 IVEQKVFEV
-243 ATTGGSITVT
+243 AATGGSITVT

-275 ATRGLTEYTHTFK
+275 TTRGLTEYTHTFK

-320 SKSGMFLATDSAEVS
+320 A
-335 WEEQTVEVKLMTNL
+335 
-349 DFNVSIYNDWIAR
+349 
-362 VDTRGLPED
+362 
-371 IVLFRIAANEYGT
+371 
-384 PRTGEINFSSADG
+384 
-397 STSAVFTV
+397 
-405 KQGISPEFEAER
+405 KQGIPPEFEAER
-417 TALMAIFNALDGS
+417 TALMAIFNALDGP
-430 NWESHENW
+430 NWESHEYW

-445 MWPKVMCDENGH
+445 WWSNILCDENGH

-479 PYLTDLN
+479 PYLTSLN

-583 LEHLDIIHCS
+583 LENLDIKYCS

-601 FGNLRNLKFLRMS
+601 FGNLKNLKFLRLS

-688 WDIDFPNCLDFMQTL
+688 WDIYFPNCLDFMQTL

-724 KLESAQ
+724 KQESAQ

-946 EMPAGYTY
+946 EMPAGYAY

-965 GGTGIAFVALGAG
+965 CGTGIAFVALGAG
-978 SFTGFGDDTMAEI
+978 SFIGFGDNTMAEI

-1053 PRYADEHLG
+1053 PRYAGEHLG
-1062 VYEGADLCISG
+1062 VYEGAALCISG

-1121 DAKNQ
+1121 DAKNR

>member
-1 MHMKRFSLPL
+1 MKRFSLPL

-38 PPTEQVVPAKV
+38 SPTEQVVPAKV

-60 EESKVVTFTSA
+60 EESKAVTFTSA

-103 AKANPAYDDRK
+103 AKANPTYDDRK

-190 EYVHTFKVDANDQ
+190 EYVLTFKVDANDR

-211 TFKNTKTGETDPVTV
+211 TFKNTKTGETDQVTI
-226 TQDALLGM
+226 TQGALLGM
-234 IVEQKAFEV
+234 IVEQKVFEV
-243 ATTGGSITVT
+243 AETGGSITVT
-253 VKANTEYDY
+253 VKANTEYYY

-275 ATRGLTEYTHTFK
+275 TTRGLTEYTHTFK

-320 SKSGMFLATDSAEVS
+320 SKG
-335 WEEQTVEVKLMTNL
+335 
-349 DFNVSIYNDWIAR
+349 
-362 VDTRGLPED
+362 
-371 IVLFRIAANEYGT
+371 
-384 PRTGEINFSSADG
+384 
-397 STSAVFTV
+397 
-405 KQGISPEFEAER
+405 GIPPEFEAER
-417 TALMAIFNALDGS
+417 AALMAIFNALDGP
-430 NWESHENW
+430 NWESHEYW

-445 MWPKVMCDENGH
+445 WWPNILCDENGH

-530 LSNLEWLY
+530 LSNLERLY
-538 IARCEKLAPG
+538 ITYCEKLAPG

-569 FTGQLPESIGNLTN
+569 FTGQLPESLGNLTN
-583 LEHLDIIHCS
+583 LEHLEIKHCS

-628 NLPEWWRLWPGVVYG
+628 NLPEWWRLWPRVVYG

-688 WDIDFPNCLDFMQTL
+688 WDIYFPNCLDFMQTL

-724 KLESAQ
+724 QLESAQ

-1012 NGPVSQD
+1012 NEPVSQN

-1062 VYEGADLCISG
+1062 VYEGAALCISG
-1073 LYRPTEDSIMFTNKG
+1073 LYRPTEDGIMFTNKG

-1111 KYDYETFVSW
+1111 EYDYETFVSW
-1121 DAKNQ
+1121 DAKNR

>member
-1 MHMKRFSLPL
+1 MKRFSLPL

-60 EESKVVTFTSA
+60 EGSKVVTFTSA

-79 SDGSSWLTV
+79 SGGSSWLTV
-88 SPASGSAGT
+88 SPTSGSAGT

-103 AKANPAYDDRK
+103 AKANPTYDDRE

-145 EQKAFEVA
+145 EQKAFEVPA
-153 AAGGTVTVKV
+153 TGGTVTVKV
-163 KANTDYTYTIDASGQ
+163 KANTDYSYTIDASSQ

-211 TFKNTKTGETDPVTV
+211 TFKNTKTGETDQVTV

-243 ATTGGSITVT
+243 AETGGSITVT

-275 ATRGLTEYTHTFK
+275 TTRGLTEYTHTFK

-293 QYDERI
+293 RYDERI

-311 TEEVQVKQA
+311 TEEVQV
-320 SKSGMFLATDSAEVS
+320 
-335 WEEQTVEVKLMTNL
+335 
-349 DFNVSIYNDWIAR
+349 R
-362 VDTRGLPED
+362 
-371 IVLFRIAANEYGT
+371 
-384 PRTGEINFSSADG
+384 
-397 STSAVFTV
+397 
-405 KQGISPEFEAER
+405 QGISPEFEAER
-417 TALMAIFNALDGS
+417 AALMAIFNALDGP
-430 NWESHENW
+430 NWESHEYW

-445 MWPKVMCDENGH
+445 WWPKVFCDENGH
-457 VVSLNLND
+457 VVSLDLND

-486 MGGPYVD
+486 LGGPYVD

-548 PIPSWIGNLTK
+548 PIPSWIGNLAK
-559 LKLIQIYGHN
+559 LKFILLYGHN
-569 FTGQLPESIGNLTN
+569 FTGQLPESIGSLTN
-583 LEHLDIIHCS
+583 LEHLDIKYCS

-601 FGNLRNLKFLRMS
+601 FGNLGNLKFLRLS

-628 NLPEWWRLWPGVVYG
+628 NIPDWWVWWPQVLFG
-643 NRFSQ
+643 NRFTQ
-648 QDIVDSN
+648 QDVRDSN
-655 LPAPKGQKLTA
+655 LPAPKGYRLTA
-666 SDGSTLDLDAV
+666 SDGSAIDFDA
-677 LSGNKYTLLHA
+677 LRSANKYTLLHS
-688 WDIDFPNCLDFMQTL
+688 WSVDFAICVDYMNTL
-703 RNYYKQLP
+703 RNYYNQLP
-711 SGELYVFGLMSSN
+711 SGELAVLGCMASN
-724 KLESAQ
+724 KGEQ
-730 AQEAYN
+730 APEDFEKARTLYTRN
-736 QAKGIYAQYDIP
+736 EIP
-748 WKQVFD
+748 WKQYFD
-754 EVYSY
+754 DVYSD
-759 NRPFGDEYGDS
+759 NRPFGLENGMIL
-770 CYPYGSINEVVLF
+770 YPDGGQNEVIIF
-783 KGDKVVRT
+783 QGDKVVCT

-796 IPNDCLTYLAD
+796 NPDDCLAFIAD
-807 EYDLTLKF
+807 EYNLTLQF

-825 KVEMLQTAKEG
+825 KVETLQTAKEG

-856 TYRKTMVDAMEGF
+856 TYRKALVEAVEGF
-869 FSVEPFASF
+869 FSEEPMASF
-878 RNLFNVYMVT
+878 RDLFNVYLVNV
-888 AVSKNEEFSIGTE
+888 VSQNEEFSPGAV
-901 TALAGYFNAT
+901 TALGSFFTPLGDACGGYPDA
-911 GTVCNGSIATVQ
+911 VK
-923 EYARKAVDET
+923 ARALGAISEE
-933 RLQNATCLAILNK
+933 RFENATCITVLNR
-946 EMPAGYTY
+946 MLPAGHAY
-954 MLDPEAENDYG
+954 MLDPEAGNELG
-965 GGTGIAFVALGAG
+965 GAGVAFVGLGSG
-978 SFTGFGDDTMAEI
+978 DFGGHGDVSMAELVL
-991 IHHEGGGHAFGKLAD
+991 HEAAGHAFGKLAD
-1006 EYYYDF
+1006 EYYYYF
-1012 NGPVSQD
+1012 NGPATPEI
-1019 GLDYLHQVEKYGWYK
+1019 LDYLHQVEKYGWYK

-1062 VYEGADLCISG
+1062 VYEGAALCISG

-1121 DAKNQ
+1121 DAKNR

>member
-1 MHMKRFSLPL
+1 MKRFSLPL

-60 EESKVVTFTSA
+60 EE
-71 TDWKAAVA
+71 
-79 SDGSSWLTV
+79 
-88 SPASGSAGT
+88 
-97 TSVTVK
+97 
-103 AKANPAYDDRK
+103 

-145 EQKAFEVA
+145 EQKAFEVP

-211 TFKNTKTGETDPVTV
+211 TFKNTKTGETDQVTI
-226 TQDALLGM
+226 TQGALLGM
-234 IVEQKAFEV
+234 IVEQKVFEV
-243 ATTGGSITVT
+243 AETGGSITVT

-275 ATRGLTEYTHTFK
+275 TTRGLTEYTHTFK

-320 SKSGMFLATDSAEVS
+320 SKG
-335 WEEQTVEVKLMTNL
+335 
-349 DFNVSIYNDWIAR
+349 
-362 VDTRGLPED
+362 
-371 IVLFRIAANEYGT
+371 
-384 PRTGEINFSSADG
+384 
-397 STSAVFTV
+397 
-405 KQGISPEFEAER
+405 GISPEFEAER
-417 TALMAIFNALDGS
+417 AALMAIFNALDGP
-430 NWESHENW
+430 NWESHEYW

-445 MWPKVMCDENGH
+445 WWPNILCDENGH

-583 LEHLDIIHCS
+583 LEHLDIKYCS

-601 FGNLRNLKFLRMS
+601 FGNLKNLKFLRMS

-724 KLESAQ
+724 QLESAQ
-730 AQEAYN
+730 AQEEYN

-901 TALAGYFNAT
+901 TALEGYFSAT
-911 GTVCNGSIATVQ
+911 GTACTGSIAAVQ

-946 EMPAGYTY
+946 EMPAGYAY

-965 GGTGIAFVALGAG
+965 CGTGIAFVALGAG
-978 SFTGFGDDTMAEI
+978 SFIGFGDNTMAEI

-1053 PRYADEHLG
+1053 PRYAGEHLG
-1062 VYEGADLCISG
+1062 VYEGAALCISG
-1073 LYRPTEDSIMFTNKG
+1073 LYRPTEESIMFTNKG
-1088 KFNAPSREAIYY
+1088 QYNAPSREAIYY

-1121 DAKNQ
+1121 DAKNR

>member
-1 MHMKRFSLPL
+1 MKRFSLPL

-60 EESKVVTFTSA
+60 EESKAVTFTSA

-103 AKANPAYDDRK
+103 AKANPTYDDRE

-145 EQKAFEVA
+145 EQKAFEVP

-190 EYVHTFKVDANDQ
+190 EYVHTFKVDANDR
-203 YDSRQGTI
+203 YDSRQGII
-211 TFKNTKTGETDPVTV
+211 TFKNTKTGETDQVTI

-234 IVEQKAFEV
+234 IVEQKVFEV
-243 ATTGGSITVT
+243 AATGGSITVT

-275 ATRGLTEYTHTFK
+275 TTRGLTEYTHTFK

-320 SKSGMFLATDSAEVS
+320 SKG
-335 WEEQTVEVKLMTNL
+335 
-349 DFNVSIYNDWIAR
+349 
-362 VDTRGLPED
+362 
-371 IVLFRIAANEYGT
+371 
-384 PRTGEINFSSADG
+384 
-397 STSAVFTV
+397 
-405 KQGISPEFEAER
+405 GISPEFEAER
-417 TALMAIFNALDGS
+417 AALMAIFNALDGP
-430 NWESHENW
+430 NWESHEYW

-445 MWPKVMCDENGH
+445 WWPNILCDENGH

-583 LEHLDIIHCS
+583 LENLDIKYCS

-601 FGNLRNLKFLRMS
+601 FGNLRNLKFLRLS

-628 NLPEWWRLWPGVVYG
+628 NIPEWWRLWPGVVYG

-724 KLESAQ
+724 QLESAQ
-730 AQEAYN
+730 AQEEYN

-946 EMPAGYTY
+946 EMPAGYAY

-965 GGTGIAFVALGAG
+965 CGTGIAFVALGAG
-978 SFTGFGDDTMAEI
+978 SFIGFGDNTMAEI

-1053 PRYADEHLG
+1053 PRYAGEHLG
-1062 VYEGADLCISG
+1062 VYEGAALCISG

-1088 KFNAPSREAIYY
+1088 QYNAPSREAIYY

-1121 DAKNQ
+1121 DAKNR

>member
-1 MHMKRFSLPL
+1 MKRFSLPL

-103 AKANPAYDDRK
+103 AKANPTYDDRE

-145 EQKAFEVA
+145 EQKAFEVP

-190 EYVHTFKVDANDQ
+190 EYVHTFKVDANDR

-211 TFKNTKTGETDPVTV
+211 TFKNTKTGETDQVTI

-234 IVEQKAFEV
+234 IVEQKVFEV
-243 ATTGGSITVT
+243 AATGGSITVT

-275 ATRGLTEYTHTFK
+275 TTRGLTEYTHTFK

-320 SKSGMFLATDSAEVS
+320 SKG
-335 WEEQTVEVKLMTNL
+335 
-349 DFNVSIYNDWIAR
+349 
-362 VDTRGLPED
+362 
-371 IVLFRIAANEYGT
+371 
-384 PRTGEINFSSADG
+384 
-397 STSAVFTV
+397 
-405 KQGISPEFEAER
+405 GISPEFEAER
-417 TALMAIFNALDGS
+417 AALMAIFNALDGP
-430 NWESHENW
+430 NWESHEYW

-445 MWPKVMCDENGH
+445 WWPNILCDENGH

-583 LEHLDIIHCS
+583 LEHLDIKYCS

-601 FGNLRNLKFLRMS
+601 FGNLRNLKFLRLS

-628 NLPEWWRLWPGVVYG
+628 NIPEWWRLWPGVVYG

-724 KLESAQ
+724 QLESAQ
-730 AQEAYN
+730 AQEEYN

-946 EMPAGYTY
+946 EMPAGYAY

-965 GGTGIAFVALGAG
+965 CGTGIAFVALGAG
-978 SFTGFGDDTMAEI
+978 SFIGFGDNTMAEI

-1053 PRYADEHLG
+1053 PRYAGEHLG
-1062 VYEGADLCISG
+1062 VYEGAALCISG

-1088 KFNAPSREAIYY
+1088 QYNAPSREAIYY
-1100 RIHKLAYGASW
+1100 RIHKLAYGTSW

-1121 DAKNQ
+1121 DAKNR

>member
-1 MHMKRFSLPL
+1 MKRFSLPL

-103 AKANPAYDDRK
+103 AKANPTYDDRK

-145 EQKAFEVA
+145 EQKAFEA
-153 AAGGTVTVKV
+153 PAAGGTVTVKV
-163 KANTDYTYTIDASGQ
+163 KTNTDYTYTIDASGQ

-190 EYVHTFKVDANDQ
+190 EYTHTFKVDANDR

-211 TFKNTKTGETDPVTV
+211 TFKNTKTGETDQVTI
-226 TQDALLGM
+226 TQGALLGM

-243 ATTGGSITVT
+243 AETGGSITVT

-275 ATRGLTEYTHTFK
+275 TTRGLTEYTHTFK

-320 SKSGMFLATDSAEVS
+320 A
-335 WEEQTVEVKLMTNL
+335 
-349 DFNVSIYNDWIAR
+349 
-362 VDTRGLPED
+362 
-371 IVLFRIAANEYGT
+371 
-384 PRTGEINFSSADG
+384 
-397 STSAVFTV
+397 
-405 KQGISPEFEAER
+405 KQGIPPEFEAER
-417 TALMAIFNALDGS
+417 TALMAIFNALDGP
-430 NWESHENW
+430 NWESHEYW

-445 MWPKVMCDENGH
+445 WWPNILCDENGH
-457 VVSLNLND
+457 VVSLNLSD

-538 IARCEKLAPG
+538 IARCEKLAPS

-583 LEHLDIIHCS
+583 LEHLDIKYCS

-601 FGNLRNLKFLRMS
+601 FGNLRNLKFLRLS

-628 NLPEWWRLWPGVVYG
+628 NIPEWWRLWPGVVYG

-724 KLESAQ
+724 QLESAQ
-730 AQEAYN
+730 AQEEYN

-911 GTVCNGSIATVQ
+911 GTVCNGSIAAVQ

-946 EMPAGYTY
+946 EMPAGYAY

-965 GGTGIAFVALGAG
+965 CGTGIAFVALGAG
-978 SFTGFGDDTMAEI
+978 SFIGFGDNTMAEI

-1053 PRYADEHLG
+1053 PRYAGEHLG
-1062 VYEGADLCISG
+1062 VYEGAALCISG

-1088 KFNAPSREAIYY
+1088 QYNAPSREAIYY

-1121 DAKNQ
+1121 DAKNR

>member
-1 MHMKRFSLPL
+1 MKRFSLPL

-60 EESKVVTFTSA
+60 EGSKVVTFTSA

-79 SDGSSWLTV
+79 SGGSSWLTV
-88 SPASGSAGT
+88 SPTSGSAGT

-103 AKANPAYDDRK
+103 AKANPTYDDRE

-145 EQKAFEVA
+145 EQKAFEVPA
-153 AAGGTVTVKV
+153 TGGTVTVKV

-211 TFKNTKTGETDPVTV
+211 TFKNTKTGETDQVTV

-275 ATRGLTEYTHTFK
+275 TTRGLTEYTHTFK

-293 QYDERI
+293 QCDERI

-311 TEEVQVKQA
+311 TEEVQV
-320 SKSGMFLATDSAEVS
+320 
-335 WEEQTVEVKLMTNL
+335 
-349 DFNVSIYNDWIAR
+349 R
-362 VDTRGLPED
+362 
-371 IVLFRIAANEYGT
+371 
-384 PRTGEINFSSADG
+384 
-397 STSAVFTV
+397 
-405 KQGISPEFEAER
+405 QGISPEFEAER
-417 TALMAIFNALDGS
+417 AALMAIFNALDGP
-430 NWESHENW
+430 NWESHGYW

-445 MWPKVMCDENGH
+445 RWPKVMCDENGH

-530 LSNLEWLY
+530 LSNLERLY
-538 IARCEKLAPG
+538 ITYCEKLAPG

-559 LKLIQIYGHN
+559 LKVLQIYGHN
-569 FTGQLPESIGNLTN
+569 FTGQLPESLGNLTN
-583 LEHLDIIHCS
+583 LEKLDIIHCS

-655 LPAPKGQKLTA
+655 LPAPKGRKLTA

-688 WDIDFPNCLDFMQTL
+688 WDIYFPNCLDFMQTL

-724 KLESAQ
+724 QLESAQ

-901 TALAGYFNAT
+901 TALEGYFSAT
-911 GTVCNGSIATVQ
+911 GTACTGSIAAVQ
-923 EYARKAVDET
+923 EYARMAVDET

-1012 NGPVSQD
+1012 NEPVSQN

-1062 VYEGADLCISG
+1062 VYEGAALCISG

-1111 KYDYETFVSW
+1111 KYDYETFVFW
-1121 DAKNQ
+1121 DAKNR

>member
-1 MHMKRFSLPL
+1 MKRFSLPL

-60 EESKVVTFTSA
+60 EGSKVVTFTSA

-79 SDGSSWLTV
+79 SGGSSWLTV

-103 AKANPAYDDRK
+103 AKANPTYDDRE

-145 EQKAFEVA
+145 EQKAFEVP

-211 TFKNTKTGETDPVTV
+211 TFKNTKTGETDQVTV

-243 ATTGGSITVT
+243 AETGGSITVT
-253 VKANTEYDY
+253 VKGNTEYDY

-275 ATRGLTEYTHTFK
+275 TTRGLTEYTHTFK

-299 GVITFRDTKTGA
+299 GVITFRDTKSGA

-320 SKSGMFLATDSAEVS
+320 A
-335 WEEQTVEVKLMTNL
+335 
-349 DFNVSIYNDWIAR
+349 
-362 VDTRGLPED
+362 
-371 IVLFRIAANEYGT
+371 
-384 PRTGEINFSSADG
+384 
-397 STSAVFTV
+397 
-405 KQGISPEFEAER
+405 KQGIPPEFEAER
-417 TALMAIFNALDGS
+417 TALMAIFNALDGP
-430 NWESHENW
+430 NWESHEYW

-445 MWPKVMCDENGH
+445 WWPNILCDENGH
-457 VVSLNLND
+457 VVSLNLSD

-538 IARCEKLAPG
+538 IARCEKLAPS

-583 LEHLDIIHCS
+583 LEHLDIKYCS

-601 FGNLRNLKFLRMS
+601 FGNLRNLKFLRLS

-628 NLPEWWRLWPGVVYG
+628 NIPEWWRLWPGVVYG

-655 LPAPKGQKLTA
+655 LPAPKGQKLIA

-724 KLESAQ
+724 QLESAQ
-730 AQEAYN
+730 AQEEYN

-901 TALAGYFNAT
+901 TALEGYFSAT
-911 GTVCNGSIATVQ
+911 GTACTGSIAAVQ

-946 EMPAGYTY
+946 EMPAGYAY

-965 GGTGIAFVALGAG
+965 CGTGIAFVALGAG
-978 SFTGFGDDTMAEI
+978 SFIGFGDNTMAEI

-1053 PRYADEHLG
+1053 PRYAGEHLG
-1062 VYEGADLCISG
+1062 VYEGAALCISG

-1088 KFNAPSREAIYY
+1088 QYNAPSREAIYY

-1121 DAKNQ
+1121 DAKNR

>member
-1 MHMKRFSLPL
+1 
-11 LALALCLFGCTPKEN
+11 
-26 PTPTPTPDPKPD
+26 
-38 PPTEQVVPAKV
+38 
-49 TLNETSVSLTG
+49 
-60 EESKVVTFTSA
+60 
-71 TDWKAAVA
+71 
-79 SDGSSWLTV
+79 
-88 SPASGSAGT
+88 
-97 TSVTVK
+97 
-103 AKANPAYDDRK
+103 
-114 TTFTIT
+114 
-120 GTGKDGSTSTGT
+120 
-132 VHVTQAATLGMVV
+132 
-145 EQKAFEVA
+145 
-153 AAGGTVTVKV
+153 
-163 KANTDYTYTIDASGQ
+163 
-178 GWITETTTRALT
+178 
-190 EYVHTFKVDANDQ
+190 
-203 YDSRQGTI
+203 
-211 TFKNTKTGETDPVTV
+211 
-226 TQDALLGM
+226 
-234 IVEQKAFEV
+234 
-243 ATTGGSITVT
+243 
-253 VKANTEYDY
+253 
-262 VISESCKEWITES
+262 
-275 ATRGLTEYTHTFK
+275 
-288 IAPND
+288 
-293 QYDERI
+293 
-299 GVITFRDTKTGA
+299 
-311 TEEVQVKQA
+311 
-320 SKSGMFLATDSAEVS
+320 
-335 WEEQTVEVKLMTNL
+335 
-349 DFNVSIYNDWIAR
+349 
-362 VDTRGLPED
+362 
-371 IVLFRIAANEYGT
+371 
-384 PRTGEINFSSADG
+384 
-397 STSAVFTV
+397 
-405 KQGISPEFEAER
+405 
-417 TALMAIFNALDGS
+417 MAIFNALDGP
-430 NWESHENW
+430 NWESHEYW

-445 MWPKVMCDENGH
+445 WWPNILCDENGH

-479 PYLTDLN
+479 PYLTSLN

-530 LSNLEWLY
+530 LSNLERLY
-538 IARCEKLAPG
+538 ITYCEKLAPG

-559 LKLIQIYGHN
+559 LKVLQIYGHN

-583 LEHLDIIHCS
+583 LEHLDIKYCS

-688 WDIDFPNCLDFMQTL
+688 WDIEFPNCLDFMQTL

-724 KLESAQ
+724 KQESAQ

-901 TALAGYFNAT
+901 TALEGYFSAT
-911 GTVCNGSIATVQ
+911 GTACTGSIAAVQ

-946 EMPAGYTY
+946 EMPAGYAY

-965 GGTGIAFVALGAG
+965 CGTGIAFVALGAG
-978 SFTGFGDDTMAEI
+978 SFIGFGDNTMAEI

-1053 PRYADEHLG
+1053 PRYAGEHLG
-1062 VYEGADLCISG
+1062 VYEGAALCISG
-1073 LYRPTEDSIMFTNKG
+1073 LYRPTEESIMFTNKG
-1088 KFNAPSREAIYY
+1088 QYNAPSREAIYY
-1100 RIHKLAYGASW
+1100 RIHKLAYGTSW

-1121 DAKNQ
+1121 DAKNR

>member
-103 AKANPAYDDRK
+103 AKANPTYDDRE

-145 EQKAFEVA
+145 EQKAFEVP
-153 AAGGTVTVKV
+153 AAGGTVTVRV
-163 KANTDYTYTIDASGQ
+163 RANTDYTYTIDASGQ

-190 EYVHTFKVDANDQ
+190 EYVHTFKVDANDR

-211 TFKNTKTGETDPVTV
+211 TFKNTKTGETDQVTI
-226 TQDALLGM
+226 TQGALLGM
-234 IVEQKAFEV
+234 IVEQKVFEV
-243 ATTGGSITVT
+243 AATGGSITVT

-275 ATRGLTEYTHTFK
+275 TTRGLTEYTHTFK

-320 SKSGMFLATDSAEVS
+320 A
-335 WEEQTVEVKLMTNL
+335 
-349 DFNVSIYNDWIAR
+349 
-362 VDTRGLPED
+362 
-371 IVLFRIAANEYGT
+371 
-384 PRTGEINFSSADG
+384 
-397 STSAVFTV
+397 
-405 KQGISPEFEAER
+405 KQGIPPEFETER
-417 TALMAIFNALDGS
+417 AALMAIFNALDGP
-430 NWESHENW
+430 NWESHEYW

-445 MWPKVMCDENGH
+445 WWPNILCDENGH

-479 PYLTDLN
+479 PYLTSLN

-538 IARCEKLAPG
+538 IARCEKLAPS

-583 LEHLDIIHCS
+583 LEHLDIKYCS

-601 FGNLRNLKFLRMS
+601 FGNLRNLKFLRLS

-628 NLPEWWRLWPGVVYG
+628 NIPEWWRLWPGVVYG

-730 AQEAYN
+730 AQEEYN

-946 EMPAGYTY
+946 EMPAGYAY

-965 GGTGIAFVALGAG
+965 CGTGIAFVALGAG
-978 SFTGFGDDTMAEI
+978 SFIGFGDNTMAEI

-1053 PRYADEHLG
+1053 PRYAGEHLG
-1062 VYEGADLCISG
+1062 VYEGANLCLTG
-1073 LYRPTEDSIMFTNKG
+1073 MYRPTEDSMMNSNKG

-1100 RIHKLAYGASW
+1100 RIHKLAYGTSW

-1121 DAKNQ
+1121 DAKNR